1 MKQRIY
7 LDTSVIGG
15 CLDKE
20 FEEWSRQL
28 FNEFTTGN
36 KTAVI
41 SDITLSELEFARHE
55 VRDLLKRIPETHKE
69 YVFNDQETEELANAY
84 ITEGVVTQ
92 KFYED
97 ALHIALA
104 TIHKVDVLVSWNFK
118 HIVNL
123 GRIKQYNGVNLILGY
138 SLLEIRNPR
147 DVLNSK

>member
-55 VRDLLKRIPETHKE
+55 VRDLLKRIPEIHKE